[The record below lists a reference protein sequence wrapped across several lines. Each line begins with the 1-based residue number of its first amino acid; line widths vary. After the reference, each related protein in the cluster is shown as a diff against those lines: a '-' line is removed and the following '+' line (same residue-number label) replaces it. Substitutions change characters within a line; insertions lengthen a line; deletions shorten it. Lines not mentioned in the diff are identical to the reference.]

1 MLMAMHL
8 WPLVFIQYAIP
19 LRKKVVVPL
28 GTENDEVLVVDQF
41 APSSDTNKD
50 WLYIVHSL
58 FSLLSKPNTTP
69 PYKYEDVELVIDP

>member
-8 WPLVFIQYAIP
+8 CPLVFIQYAIS
-19 LRKKVVVPL
+19 LRKKVVVSL

-58 FSLLSKPNTTP
+58 FSLLSNPNTTP

>member
-1 MLMAMHL
+1 MLIAMHI
-8 WPLVFIQYAIP
+8 WPVLFIQYAIP
-19 LRKKVVVPL
+19 LRKKVVVSL

-69 PYKYEDVELVIDP
+69 QYK

>member
-8 WPLVFIQYAIP
+8 CPLVFIQYAIP
-19 LRKKVVVPL
+19 LRKKVVVSL

-50 WLYIVHSL
+50 WLYIVH
-58 FSLLSKPNTTP
+58 
-69 PYKYEDVELVIDP
+69 